1 MREKKEWLIV
11 TFDTTTDAMRMEE
24 EAKKAGL
31 PGRIIPLPTQI
42 SAGCGLS
49 WRAEPDA
56 ADELKAFMDDRCIP
70 YDQMVLIEGRSRA
83 R

>member
-1 MREKKEWLIV
+1 MEEKKWLIV
-11 TFDTTTDAMRMEE
+11 TFDSTTDAIRMEE

-49 WRAEPDA
+49 WRTEPGGR
-56 ADELKAFMDDRCIP
+56 DELESFMKERGIAHGRL
-70 YDQMVLIEGRSRA
+70 VLIGAPAGRA

>member
-1 MREKKEWLIV
+1 MIEKKEWLIV

-24 EAKKAGL
+24 EAKKAGI

-49 WRAEPDA
+49 WRAEPETS
-56 ADELKAFMDDRCIP
+56 DELTAFMKDQGIT
-70 YDQMVLIEGRSRA
+70 YDQIVVIEGRSRV
-83 R
+83 